1 MKKLSLFAT
10 YTKTS
15 LFTAGLLL
23 SGNALAT
30 HFNGTLNI
38 VNKTSCQLQINQTND
53 SNKAIIELTEQKLAK
68 RKTSDDIIFQIDSGA
83 YASGNAFLNATCKA
97 EGNASG
103 KYFTLLIAGAA
114 GGSFHTE
121 ADCKAAISATVEGG
135 QGVLPGAFANL
146 RVQALD
152 KKTGEIAGEL
162 STFITR
168 KSASGVIVSSR
179 LSTLELCGPGNGF
192 FRVRSPTVKPLAAH
206 GLIGKFRQHNIVVED
221 ASSDR
226 AFVEAKA
233 EQAIKLYAAHHAIG
247 LQHNISSQYVNVRDI
262 KTSKIALNKDK
273 SFALTV
279 KALGVRPD
287 RTKHLTANVT
297 IERYA
302 DLNNLFVCASVELER
317 LIVMP
322 SREFPLEG
330 TFMYQAESECR
341 RLSN

>member
-68 RKTSDDIIFQIDSGA
+68 RKTSADIIFQIDSGA

-152 KKTGEIAGEL
+152 KKTGEISGEL

-206 GLIGKFRQHNIVVED
+206 GLIGNFKQHNIVVED

-226 AFVEAKA
+226 AFIEAKA
-233 EQAIKLYAAHHAIG
+233 EQAIKLHAARHVIG
-247 LQHNISSQYVNVRDI
+247 PQNMFSQYVNVRDI
-262 KTSKIALNKDK
+262 KTSNIALNKDK

-287 RTKHLTANVT
+287 RTKHLTTNVT

-302 DLNNLFVCASVELER
+302 DLNNLFVCASLGLER

-341 RLSN
+341 RFSN